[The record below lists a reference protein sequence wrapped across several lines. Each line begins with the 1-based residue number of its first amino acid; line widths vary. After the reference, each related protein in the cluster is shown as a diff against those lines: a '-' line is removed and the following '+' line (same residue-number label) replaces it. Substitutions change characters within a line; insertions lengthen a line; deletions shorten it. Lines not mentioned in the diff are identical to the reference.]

1 MGFTVNSFLHSRS
14 FISSKEDGMRFRI
27 FRGLYYVNRLVRR
40 NAGSLYYIYLL
51 TVLVE
56 AAGVAVGLFSTRY
69 ITNLITAVAMGEPPQ
84 YHILLLLLAATGII
98 YVIATI
104 RKIILEHIR
113 LKIRFV
119 FDRSLCENVSALK
132 WEYFEDYAT
141 SNKINSI
148 NEKSYDCIMRM
159 FEHTYHYLL
168 YILSSIVFSY
178 FLLLFHWMIMV
189 LY

>member
-1 MGFTVNSFLHSRS
+1 MGRLYMKKGLNSIWGEKAILPVILGREKFFEKFVSVRLTESGS
-14 FISSKEDGMRFRI
+14 F
-27 FRGLYYVNRLVRR
+27 
-40 NAGSLYYIYLL
+40 GS
-51 TVLVE
+51 
-56 AAGVAVGLFSTRY
+56 G
-69 ITNLITAVAMGEPPQ
+69 NMGEPPQ
-84 YHILLLLLAATGII
+84 YRILLLVATGII

-113 LKIRFV
+113 LKIKFV

-132 WEYFEDYAT
+132 WEYFEDYTT

-148 NEKSYDCIMRM
+148 NEKSYDCIIMRM
-159 FEHTYHYLL
+159 FEHTCHYLL
-168 YILSSIVFSY
+168 YILSTIVFSY